1 MLINEKIRFMR
12 QQKGWTQ
19 GEMAKRLNMSA
30 NGYGNIERG
39 NSNINMIKLKKIAA
53 ILDENL
59 LALFGGDQNVFNSI
73 GDNNA
78 GTQSNQ
84 NFCSLFSDDDQC
96 PRNDQ
101 IECSLAKQKLITT
114 QQESEISILKQLNE
128 QLEAKIESEKI

>member
-1 MLINEKIRFMR
+1 
-12 QQKGWTQ
+12 
-19 GEMAKRLNMSA
+19 MSA

-53 ILDENL
+53 LLDENL

-73 GDNNA
+73 GDNNT

-128 QLEAKIESEKI
+128 QLEAKIESEKL

>member
-19 GEMAKRLNMSA
+19 EEMAKRLNMSA

-53 ILDENL
+53 LLDENL
-59 LALFGGDQNVFNSI
+59 LALFGGDQKVFNRI

-78 GTQSNQ
+78 GTQNNQ

-114 QQESEISILKQLNE
+114 QQENEISILKQLNE
-128 QLEAKIESEKI
+128 QLEAKIESEKL

>member
-73 GDNNA
+73 GDYNK

-128 QLEAKIESEKI
+128 QLEAKIESEKL